1 MAVESSIAFGAKPR
15 AVIFDVD
22 GTLVDSAYL
31 HTLAWWH
38 AFRQAGYTVPMARIH
53 RLVGMTGKQLVKE
66 LLPSARDSESDSEIL
81 ASHSAVFATYWP
93 SLTALD
99 GARDLLASCKE
110 FGLRVVLAT
119 SARERDLQEL
129 RRTLG
134 ADDFIDAAT
143 SSKDVV
149 KSKPEPDILL
159 AALDSVGVA
168 VEDAVFVGDAVWDM
182 MAARRI
188 GMPCAGLLCG
198 GTGEAALRDAGA
210 DEVYGGPDEL
220 LDNLDSS
227 VIGQLLQRVQG

>member
-1 MAVESSIAFGAKPR
+1 MAAQSSFTFGAKPR

-38 AFRQAGYTVPMARIH
+38 AFRQAGCQVPMARIH
-53 RLVGMTGKQLVKE
+53 RLVGMTGQQLVSE
-66 LLPSARDSESDSEIL
+66 LLPAGRDPDGDSGIL

-110 FGLRVVLAT
+110 LGLRTVLAT
-119 SARERDLQEL
+119 SARERDLEEL
-129 RRTLG
+129 RRALG
-134 ADDFIDAAT
+134 ADAFIDAAT
-143 SSKDVV
+143 SSKDAA

-159 AALDSVGVA
+159 AALDAVGVG

-188 GMPCAGLLCG
+188 GMPCIGVLCG

-210 DEVYGGPDEL
+210 DEVYSGPDEL
-220 LDNLDSS
+220 LENLDSS
-227 VIGQLLQRVQG
+227 VIGQLLQRV